1 MLNRSFTW
9 SLTGLG
15 LATLPLY
22 ATYLCKLVVQYS
34 CASPVDGIGA
44 GRVVKTGSRLAS
56 KGWLLGVVGGLVGL
70 TMSACGLGTGPPA
83 SGGKVEV
90 VAAENFWGS
99 IATQVGGERAHV
111 TSVIANP
118 DTDPHDYEP
127 TPADARLIAGARY
140 VIVNGAGYDSWAPK
154 LLGANPVSG
163 RVVLTIGELI
173 GKKEG
178 DNPHMWYS
186 PTYIER
192 VVDKIASDLAAI
204 DSGNASYFEQQKTAY
219 KTSGLKGYHDTINAI
234 KTKYKGAPVG
244 ATESIFSYMA
254 ADTGLNLITP
264 NDYLK
269 AISEGTDPSPSD
281 KATVLQQIT
290 GKKIKVFVFNTQ
302 NSTPDVKSVVDKA
315 KAQGIPVARVTE
327 TLSPA
332 NVTFQDWQTN
342 QLKELL
348 AALGG

>member
-1 MLNRSFTW
+1 MGLLKKGS
-9 SLTGLG
+9 SLAGQGRLRL
-15 LATLPLY
+15 LA
-22 ATYLCKLVVQYS
+22 
-34 CASPVDGIGA
+34 
-44 GRVVKTGSRLAS
+44 
-56 KGWLLGVVGGLVGL
+56 VVGGVAALA
-70 TMSACGLGTGPPA
+70 TTACGLSAGSPVSA
-83 SGGKVEV
+83 GKVEV

-99 IATQVGGERAHV
+99 IATQVGGDHAHV
-111 TSVIANP
+111 TSVIVNP

-127 TPADARLIAGARY
+127 TPADAKLIAGARY

-154 LLGANPVSG
+154 LLAANPVSG
-163 RVVLTIGELI
+163 RIVLTVGDFI

-186 PTYIER
+186 PAYVER

-204 DSGNASYFEQQKTAY
+204 DSGDASYFDQQKTAY
-219 KTSGLKGYHDTINAI
+219 KTTGLMAYHDTINAI
-234 KTKYKGAPVG
+234 KTKYKGTPVG

-254 ADTGLNLITP
+254 TDTGLNLITP
-264 NDYLK
+264 SDYLK

-281 KATVLQQIT
+281 KATVLQQIR
-290 GKKIKVFVFNTQ
+290 GKKIKVFVFNSQ
-302 NSTPDVKSVVDKA
+302 NSTPDVKSLVDKA
-315 KAQGIPVARVTE
+315 RAQGIPVARVTE
-327 TLSPA
+327 TLAPA